1 MALAKTEIRLNLI
14 ELWGY
19 HLADAIEEY
28 NEHIDFSTIPP
39 ADFKDE
45 CINYLIYCF
54 DNEMLGSEI
63 NYKDIV
69 YDTAKSYNMWNW

>member
-1 MALAKTEIRLNLI
+1 MALVKDRIQINLI
-14 ELWGY
+14 EIWEHRLE
-19 HLADAIEEY
+19 DAIDEY
-28 NEHIDFSTIPP
+28 NEHLDFSNVPP